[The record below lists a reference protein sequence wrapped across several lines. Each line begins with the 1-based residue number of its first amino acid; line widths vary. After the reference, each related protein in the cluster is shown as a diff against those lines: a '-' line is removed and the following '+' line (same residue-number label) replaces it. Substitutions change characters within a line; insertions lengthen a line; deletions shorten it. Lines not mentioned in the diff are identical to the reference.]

1 MMKITTKTR
10 GQLNYEA
17 DVKAWPYY
25 NIGRMIPR
33 VEWSDLSPAVQANWD
48 SEEPGWHAA
57 NPEKCKAKGLS
68 ILAYNLECGNLTL
81 EEGREVAAAF
91 GVLSVDTDTAEGLAS
106 ALRWLAA

>member
-1 MMKITTKTR
+1 MTKITTKSR

-25 NIGRMIPR
+25 NIERMEKRQPWD
-33 VEWSDLSPAVQANWD
+33 ELHPAVQRNWD
-48 SEEPGWHAA
+48 SEQPGYHAA
-57 NPEKCKAKGLS
+57 NPERYKALGLK
-68 ILAYNLECGNLTL
+68 ILASYLSAGRMTL